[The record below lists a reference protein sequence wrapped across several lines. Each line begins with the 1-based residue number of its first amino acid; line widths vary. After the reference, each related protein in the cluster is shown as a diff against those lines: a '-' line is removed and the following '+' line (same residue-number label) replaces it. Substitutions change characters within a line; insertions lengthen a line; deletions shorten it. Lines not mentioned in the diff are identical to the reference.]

1 MSACSLV
8 FASGSEQ
15 ISSQGINW
23 KGFAAAD
30 IGSLPIISGAFL
42 AFYAFIGFEDMVNM
56 AEEVKNPRRNTCIAI
71 FTALIITTLLYA
83 TVAIVALSI
92 VPLEQLSSS
101 EAPLALVVE
110 QGGLFS
116 PGVMA
121 FIGIVAILNGAMI
134 QMIMASRVLYGMAN
148 NALIP
153 KLLGYVSPRT
163 RTPTIATILV
173 GILVATFALWFPLVT
188 LAQATSSLVL
198 LVFILVNL
206 SLAAINWRERRWFR
220 LTIPLTGSILCATFA
235 GLQLLN

>member
-1 MSACSLV
+1 MQQVFRPAGKPAAYFRTLAKPGTTSFFTQTSLHLPCNPHKRYLSFFPKSMRNLTNPMMKNFTCSILL
-8 FASGSEQ
+8 F
-15 ISSQGINW
+15 
-23 KGFAAAD
+23 F
-30 IGSLPIISGAFL
+30 AFL
-42 AFYAFIGFEDMVNM
+42 
-56 AEEVKNPRRNTCIAI
+56 
-71 FTALIITTLLYA
+71 ALIITTLLYA